1 MKVLLA
7 LGAVYAVSSITLAFY
22 EGPMSVSMSV
32 LQAVKS
38 LWVLASLF
46 FIIFED

>member
-7 LGAVYAVSSITLAFY
+7 LGVVYAVSSITLAFY
-22 EGPMSVSMSV
+22 EGPMSVSMAV
-32 LQAVKS
+32 LQAVKL
-38 LWVLASLF
+38 LWTLASLF